1 MQHGVSQGASRK
13 RWVPVDTV
21 AYLLVAGT
29 VGVGAH
35 HVPDVATPVS
45 LALVTFLT
53 LDRVTRQIR

>member
-1 MQHGVSQGASRK
+1 M
-13 RWVPVDTV
+13 PVDTV